1 MSVPKGRPGSQIGS
15 KPIALA
21 WFLFQLLCPA
31 CRKVDRPE
39 PKIPQTRDSA
49 APTPEVKAS
58 PPVTIS
64 FDDVR
69 YGFAISPC
77 SPQFVDEEPDGFK
90 IAAPAT
96 FSLSTR
102 DKSGERAMLP
112 LCMTLR
118 FDRLY
123 LSRFQQVFQ
132 AVKVV
137 AVDDEH
143 GKTLSSGVWRD
154 RHYRPNPPS
163 DIPPEELKRRI
174 GTEYCTVNPR
184 ELMRFP
190 RRKAT

>member
-1 MSVPKGRPGSQIGS
+1 MS
-15 KPIALA
+15 
-21 WFLFQLLCPA
+21 
-31 CRKVDRPE
+31 
-39 PKIPQTRDSA
+39 
-49 APTPEVKAS
+49 TPFE
-58 PPVTIS
+58 
-64 FDDVR
+64 DVQ
-69 YGFAISPC
+69 YGFVPSAC
-77 SPQFVDEEPDGFK
+77 SPLFTKEEPDGIK
-90 IAAPAT
+90 IAAPDV
-96 FSLSTR
+96 FSLSAK
-102 DKSGERAMLP
+102 DEEGEPATLP

-174 GTEYCTVNPR
+174 GTKYCTVNLL
-184 ELMRFP
+184 EFIRFP
-190 RRKAT
+190 RRKATYKLYALLEEHKSNVISIQITP